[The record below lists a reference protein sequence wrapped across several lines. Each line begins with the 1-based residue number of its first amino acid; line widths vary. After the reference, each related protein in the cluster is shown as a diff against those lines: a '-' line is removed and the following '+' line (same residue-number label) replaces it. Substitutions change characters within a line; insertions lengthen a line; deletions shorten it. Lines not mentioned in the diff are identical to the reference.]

1 MFYLTTQSI
10 HFINDYMATD
20 WSIQIM
26 RKEGNVLF
34 NGPTEYILLMII
46 WRQTGPFR

>member
-10 HFINDYMATD
+10 HFINDYMVSD
-20 WSIQIM
+20 WSIQVM

-34 NGPTEYILLMII
+34 NDPVNTLMII
-46 WRQTGPFR
+46 SCQTGLFR